1 MPDSNPYQVLGPSVP
16 AMLGRAALMGRIDN
30 HLRKP
35 SPDHVSVVGPAHYG
49 KSVLLRHVAHSY
61 GAGAGGYVAASYVD
75 LRHPVPTSDR
85 EFMRRLATEVKTV
98 LQAAQSPLADW
109 IEEEAGH
116 EELGA
121 VLDELHNEGGRLL
134 AVLDGFDY
142 ALAGTGLTRNL
153 WDQLRT
159 LAQRSSLR
167 LVTGS
172 RRPLR
177 ETCRTEESRT
187 SDFWEIFYDAPVRVG
202 ALDDGDLEA
211 FRQPLRGAGCEF
223 DEPARKEVANWTGGV
238 PLLVVALL
246 QKLWEDRRGRR
257 CSKPEIDEAAAA
269 VLGGRRELLDALW
282 EDCDDELRADLDAMN
297 RGDVPLT
304 EINDP
309 RRRTL
314 VERGF
319 GRESRNR
326 MRGSCRLIHRYA
338 RDQAPAVADL
348 KRLLGTAA
356 GFGAN
361 VQSLLKLRLNQ
372 VSEGTVDG
380 ELCELISLAIP
391 YLAPVPERALIW
403 VRNIAERALD
413 VVWKAEELPI
423 DRTLPEKWTEEWDN
437 KGVHYPRPQGN
448 FHLSPGQQC
457 NILRLATGTQGTARR
472 TCRLTKPT
480 FLLLD
485 HLQSVGNFGQHRG
498 DAPEVTVGFAAAV
511 LSSAISLVE
520 CLARDLADATG
531 PD

>member
-1 MPDSNPYQVLGPSVP
+1 
-16 AMLGRAALMGRIDN
+16 MGRIDN

-35 SPDHVSVVGPAHYG
+35 SPEHVSVVGPAHYG
-49 KSVLLRHVAHSY
+49 KSVLLRHVASSY
-61 GAGAGGYVAASYVD
+61 GAGAGGYVAVSYVD

-85 EFMRRLATEVKTV
+85 DFMRRLATEIKTV

-172 RRPLR
+172 RKPLR

-187 SDFWEIFYDAPVRVG
+187 SDFWEIFYDTPVRVG
-202 ALDDGDLEA
+202 ALDNGDLEA
-211 FRQPLRGAGCEF
+211 FLQPLLDTGCGL

-246 QKLWEDRRGRR
+246 QKLWEDHRGKR
-257 CSKPEIDEAAAA
+257 CSKPEIDQA
-269 VLGGRRELLDALW
+269 VVTVLAGRRQLLDALW
-282 EDCDDELRADLDAMN
+282 EDCDDELRSDLDAMS
-297 RGDVPLT
+297 RGDVPLA
-304 EINDP
+304 ELADR

-314 VERGF
+314 LDRGF

-326 MRGSCRLIHRYA
+326 MRGSCRLMQRHA
-338 RDQAPAVADL
+338 QDQAPAVADL

-361 VQSLLKLRLNQ
+361 VQSLLKLRLDQ
-372 VSEGTVDG
+372 VSEGTVD
-380 ELCELISLAIP
+380 EDLCELISLAIRD
-391 YLAPVPERALIW
+391 LAPVPERALIW
-403 VRNIAERALD
+403 VRNIAERALQ
-413 VVWKAEELPI
+413 VVWEAEQLPR
-423 DRTLPEKWTEEWDN
+423 DRTLPTEWTAGWDSDD
-437 KGVHYPRPQGN
+437 VHYPRDQGN
-448 FHLSPGQQC
+448 RPLASGQQC
-457 NILRLATGTQGTARR
+457 NVLRLATGTDRTTRR
-472 TCRLTKPT
+472 TRYLTKPT

-485 HLQSVGNFGQHRG
+485 HLQSVGNFGQHRA

-520 CLARDLADATG
+520 CLARDLGGATL
-531 PD
+531 PNR